1 MVPGRQRGATA
12 IDGFHGLP
20 GDGIEGAAAGL
31 ALMNHEI
38 LMFSGTKSRFFK
50 STKSGKL
57 DHFWPVRIVDIHQI
71 ISGKPLEFEFSLN
84 WLQICRV
91 VNPTRWFQKYHNSSR
106 LWAIL
111 SQNYIIFCLC
121 LVLLIGCGISP
132 NPLSRKPFSWYQDGM
147 AFPIFPDLSV
157 GVWFR
162 THGMLWATCCLSS
175 YH

>member
-1 MVPGRQRGATA
+1 
-12 IDGFHGLP
+12 
-20 GDGIEGAAAGL
+20 
-31 ALMNHEI
+31 MNHEI

-132 NPLSRKPFSWYQDGM
+132 NPLSRKPVSWYQDGM